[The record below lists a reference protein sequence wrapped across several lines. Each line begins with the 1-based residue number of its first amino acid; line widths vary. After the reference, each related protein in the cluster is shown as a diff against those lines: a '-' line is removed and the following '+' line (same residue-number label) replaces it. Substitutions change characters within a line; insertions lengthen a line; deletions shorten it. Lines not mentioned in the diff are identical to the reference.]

1 MVIAGAGD
9 ENIGLVGGI
18 LHGHHAKATP
28 DFALS
33 AYVLIGAALLL
44 AATASEALN
53 TGIGL
58 LMFISGVEL
67 IYAPLE
73 PSVSVAV
80 LLGFMTLALGV
91 ALSYLTLADVADR
104 ARAPS

>member
-1 MVIAGAGD
+1 MGKNAVF
-9 ENIGLVGGI
+9 NR
-18 LHGHHAKATP
+18 
-28 DFALS
+28 
-33 AYVLIGAALLL
+33 VLIGM
-44 AATASEALN
+44 
-53 TGIGL
+53 
-58 LMFISGVEL
+58 MFISGVEL

>member
-1 MVIAGAGD
+1 
-9 ENIGLVGGI
+9 
-18 LHGHHAKATP
+18 
-28 DFALS
+28 
-33 AYVLIGAALLL
+33 
-44 AATASEALN
+44 
-53 TGIGL
+53 
-58 LMFISGVEL
+58 MFISGVEL

-104 ARAPS
+104 ARAPT